1 MLKNSSTILIYYNL
15 PVYTFNISYNI
26 NLCYKSHLLLIQQPN
41 RKRQNLPLWECQTW
55 VLVDSSRVWPQL
67 DLKNFG
73 STRLDRSEL
82 DEGLNSMSLNRSEIW
97 KARLGSTRLASCRG
111 VTPKVAVE
119 QNFQCVLS
127 GTVSGAG
134 ISQPTGSSTHNV
146 MPKMPFDSLNKFI
159 MGVTLLNWRSHVQV
173 HCKRMH
179 PVCKM
184 LSGLRR
190 LVFYGLGRITGPN
203 GVFELRAILDLAGSK
218 MNRTCKTIHF
228 TLTRDTMHSI
238 FIQASCRI
246 TSRIPF

>member
-55 VLVDSSRVWPQL
+55 LLVDSSRVWPQL

-82 DEGLNSMSLNRSEIW
+82 DEGLNSTSLNRSEIW

-146 MPKMPFDSLNKFI
+146 TPKMRFDSLNKFI
-159 MGVTLLNWRSHVQV
+159 NVGGRGVWWFRSRPPEKVG
-173 HCKRMH
+173 R
-179 PVCKM
+179 
-184 LSGLRR
+184 GGRA
-190 LVFYGLGRITGPN
+190 LGEIINKTESCTDKSN
-203 GVFELRAILDLAGSK
+203 GR
-218 MNRTCKTIHF
+218 
-228 TLTRDTMHSI
+228 
-238 FIQASCRI
+238 
-246 TSRIPF
+246 